1 MLLYPQREVIT
12 ISILGERIRMLRK
25 AHNLNQEELS
35 AALNQR
41 FGLRTDRVMIS
52 KWETGF
58 QTPVMNTIT
67 CLAKYF
73 NVSLDFL
80 NDNEPANNSFSQTPS
95 NLLPLTVY
103 NMEGIDGSHN
113 VNLNM
118 DNFKEIN
125 DLIAEVRD
133 LPPEKIKAIL
143 QLVKTLK

>member
-1 MLLYPQREVIT
+1 MCYYIREGVIT

-41 FGLRTDRVMIS
+41 FGLKTDRVMIS

-58 QTPVMNTIT
+58 QTPVMNTIS
-67 CLAKYF
+67 CLAKFF

-80 NDNEPANNSFSQTPS
+80 NDNEPTNNSFSHISS
-95 NLLPLTVY
+95 NLLPLTVF
-103 NMEGIDGSHN
+103 NMEGIDGSHTVN
-113 VNLNM
+113 VNM